1 MDLSNLKPAKGSTK
15 SKKRIARGQGSGRG
29 GHTSTKGHKGQ
40 NSRSGGGVPTWFEGG
55 QMPLQRRVPKGGF
68 KNRFRV
74 AYAPVNLGRL
84 QELVAAGTLDGSQPI
99 TPAVLVSAGV
109 IGKKDLVKILGGGE
123 LETALQI
130 TGHKFSASARAK
142 IEKAGGSATEV
153 A

>member
-15 SKKRIARGQGSGRG
+15 SKKRIARGQGSGYG
-29 GHTSTKGHKGQ
+29 GHSSTKGHKGQ
-40 NSRSGGGVPTWFEGG
+40 KSRAGGGVPTWFEGG

-74 AYAPVNLGRL
+74 EYAPVNVGRL
-84 QELVAAGTLDGSQPI
+84 QEMVADGKIDATQPVTPEVLVAAGI
-99 TPAVLVSAGV
+99 VR
-109 IGKKDLVKILGGGE
+109 KKDLVKILGGGE

-142 IEKAGGSATEV
+142 IEKAGGSVTEV